1 MVEYF
6 KQLIRG
12 PAFMDQ
18 DRERISQLIHTV
30 LIASMIASFIYGVV
44 IFALSPTFYASHLI
58 IIVILL
64 HLLFTWILAKRGH
77 LTLASISITA
87 GLWILF
93 SLIFLFTGGITN
105 PSVSGYLLI
114 IMMAGLLMGGRA
126 SIFFAVI
133 SFGATTGLLLLE
145 QNNLLPPFETRLNQ
159 QISSYTVQT
168 LYIFV
173 TATMLFLTTRR
184 VQSAYQHARTNANAL
199 LRLNQ
204 DLQAEIQDRLLIVD
218 ALRESEARNRIL
230 VEHAPDAILVY
241 DVDERRFVDVNR
253 SAIQLLGRSR
263 EQLLKIGPLAFS
275 PSQQPDGQTSLA
287 VTQAYIQKALNGEM
301 PVFEWWLYDAQQ
313 NLFPCEVRFVRLSAA
328 NQRLIRGSLIDIR
341 ERKRAEEQQQTEQQ
355 RLQQIIEAIPAA
367 VIISNRDE
375 PRNILWIN
383 RLGAKYAGSSV
394 EALVGQPVLDFC
406 ADEAER
412 QEILALTQRE
422 VALRHHETR
431 LKNWQGT
438 VTWNRVSIVPF
449 VYQNQ
454 PAHLTIVINT
464 QKLKLAEEALRESEE
479 RFRVFV
485 EQSFSGIVISID
497 GVIVDVNESFAR
509 MFGYKREEMIGLT
522 PIETQTPE
530 SAQRVLDHIA
540 AKKEGS
546 VEAVGLRKD
555 GSIFPLEIMA
565 KNTVYKGKPA
575 RLGAVSD
582 LTEKKRVEEAL
593 RQTQKMESLG
603 ILAGGVAHDFNNLL
617 VAMLGQASVA
627 LVKLDDDDRAR
638 PHVEKVKTAAE
649 RAAAL
654 THQLLAYSGGGQ
666 FNVQPL
672 QLNTLVQDNIHLF
685 ELAVP
690 PHVRLESQLDES
702 LPLIE
707 ADSGQMQQILMNLI
721 LNGAEAIIGK
731 PGIVRLS
738 TERYYLDTEGQ
749 RNHYGQLMGQSL
761 APGNYVRLQV
771 QDNGIGMD
779 QEMLARIFDPFFS
792 TKATGRGLGLAAVLG
807 IIRGHQGGIAVTSRP
822 GVGTCYHLLFPALPV
837 EYLLTD
843 LPAEKP
849 IGLES
854 QATILIIDD
863 EVWVR
868 EALEDILTVENF
880 TVFAAA
886 DGQTGLTLFQQNRAI
901 INAVILDL
909 SMPGLSG
916 EDTYE
921 ALRRLSPD
929 LKIILSSGY
938 SEKEI
943 IPTYAHDPFTSFL
956 QKPYDLKQL
965 IKHVHIALFDHA
977 PAGL

>member
-30 LIASMIASFIYGVV
+30 LLASMIASFIYGVV

-58 IIVILL
+58 IILILI
-64 HLLFTWILAKRGH
+64 HLLFTWVLAKKGR
-77 LTLASISITA
+77 LTLASIAITG

-93 SLIFLFTGGITN
+93 SLAFLFTGGITN

-126 SIFFAVI
+126 SIFFAVV

-159 QISSYTVQT
+159 QIGSYTVQT

-184 VQSAYQHARTNANAL
+184 VQSAYQQARANADTL
-199 LRLNQ
+199 LQLNQ
-204 DLQAEIQDRLLIVD
+204 DLQKEIQDRLLIVD
-218 ALRESEARNRIL
+218 ALQESEARNRIL

-241 DVDERRFVDVNR
+241 DVDARRFVDVNK

-263 EQLLKIGPLAFS
+263 EQLLKFGPLAFS
-275 PSQQPDGQTSLA
+275 PPQQPDGQTSLA
-287 VTQAYIQKALNGEM
+287 VTQAYIEKALDGEM
-301 PVFEWWLYDAQQ
+301 PVFEWWLYDAQK
-313 NLFPCEVRFVRLSAA
+313 NLFPCEVRFVRLPAA
-328 NQRLIRGSLIDIR
+328 NQRLIRSSLIDIR
-341 ERKRAEEQQQTEQQ
+341 ERKRGEEQQQTEHQ

-367 VIISNRDE
+367 VIISDRDE

-394 EALVGQPVLDFC
+394 EALLGQPVLDFC
-406 ADEAER
+406 ADEVER
-412 QEILALTQRE
+412 QEVIALTQGE
-422 VALRHHETR
+422 MALRHHEIR
-431 LKNWQGT
+431 LKTWQGT

-449 VYQNQ
+449 SYQNQ

-485 EQSFSGIVISID
+485 EQSFSGIVISMD
-497 GVIVDVNESFAR
+497 GVIKDVNESFAR
-509 MFGYKREEMIGLT
+509 MFGYRREEMIGLT

-530 SAQRVLDHIA
+530 SAQRVLAHIA
-540 AKKEGS
+540 AKKEGP

-555 GSIFPLEIMA
+555 GTTFPLEIMA
-565 KNTVYKGKPA
+565 KNTIYRGKPA

-627 LVKLDDDDRAR
+627 MAKMTAEDRAR
-638 PHVEKVKTAAE
+638 PHIEKVKKAAE

-690 PHVRLESQLDES
+690 PYVRLECQLDAS

-707 ADSGQMQQILMNLI
+707 ADAGQMQQVLMNLI
-721 LNGAEAIIGK
+721 LNGAEAIVGK
-731 PGIVRLS
+731 PGTVRLS
-738 TERYYLDTEGQ
+738 TERCYFDGDERGD
-749 RNHYGQLMGQSL
+749 RYGQLTGQPL
-761 APGNYVRLQV
+761 AAGNYVRLQV
-771 QDNGIGMD
+771 QDDGIGMD

-807 IIRGHQGGIAVTSRP
+807 IIRGHQGGIAVTSQP
-822 GVGTCYHLLFPALPV
+822 GKGTCYQLLFPALTA
-837 EYLLTD
+837 ENLLTD
-843 LPAEKP
+843 TPVEKLT
-849 IGLES
+849 GVES
-854 QATILIIDD
+854 RATILVIDD
-863 EVWVR
+863 ELWVR

-886 DGQTGLTLFQQNRAI
+886 DGQTGISLFQQNQDT
-901 INAVILDL
+901 INMIILDL

-916 EDTYE
+916 EETYE
-921 ALRRLSPD
+921 RLRRLSLN

-943 IPTYAHDPFTSFL
+943 VPTFAHDPFTSFL
-956 QKPYDLKQL
+956 QKPYDLQQL
-965 IKHVHIALFDHA
+965 IGHVHSVLYDY
-977 PAGL
+977 PLVR